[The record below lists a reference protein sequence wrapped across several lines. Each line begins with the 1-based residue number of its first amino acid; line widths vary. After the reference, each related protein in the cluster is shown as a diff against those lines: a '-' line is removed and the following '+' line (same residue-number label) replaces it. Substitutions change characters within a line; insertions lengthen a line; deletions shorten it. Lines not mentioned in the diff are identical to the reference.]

1 MATTISTSNIE
12 TINELYPVAGQDN
25 DTQGFRDNFDAIK
38 TALEEAAADIV
49 ALDSG
54 TAKTNSANDFNGNNI
69 SEANFIATTE
79 EVTNIGPLDSGI
91 PEVLW
96 SNGLY
101 QIISIGADITL
112 SLTGWPATGKM
123 GKFRVA
129 FISDNS
135 SSTTTFN
142 VTLSPKGGG
151 TLKKNTAWPTDNNTI
166 TLTSAIDPVFIDF
179 WTTDAGTTVYAEY
192 KGAFSA

>member
-12 TINELYPVAGQDN
+12 TIDELYPVAGQDN

-38 TALEEAAADIV
+38 TALEEAAADII
-49 ALDSG
+49 ALDTS
-54 TAKTNSANDFNGNNI
+54 TAKTNDANDFNGNNI
-69 SEANFIATTE
+69 TEANFIATTE

-123 GKFRVA
+123 GKFRMA
-129 FISDNS
+129 LISDNS
-135 SSTTTFN
+135 SSTTNFDVTF
-142 VTLSPKGGG
+142 SAKGGG
-151 TLKKNTAWPTDNNTI
+151 TLKKNSAWPTGNNTI
-166 TLTSAIDPVFIDF
+166 TVTSPTDPIFIDF
-179 WTTDAGTTVYAEY
+179 WTTDSGTTVYAEY
-192 KGAFSA
+192 KGIFSS